1 MLKTAYQRAAIAY
14 LVYGCVYMGGA
25 VAEILADETRQ
36 KSFFGGHVPWW
47 AFYVVGALLIA
58 LMPVLVWKRY
68 KWLTRI
74 LAFGPAGK
82 AITLFWLMGK
92 DLREGGG
99 LDAYSLIFA
108 FVAVGAACLLA
119 YAGWTDDGEDDG
131 DDADHSNAE
140 TPVVEAV

>member
-1 MLKTAYQRAAIAY
+1 MLKNAYQRAAVGY

-25 VAEILADETRQ
+25 IAEILADESRQ
-36 KSFFGGHVPWW
+36 KSFFGGTVPWW

-99 LDAYSLIFA
+99 LDAYSLVFA
-108 FVAVGAACLLA
+108 VVAVTSACLLA
-119 YAGWTDDGEDDG
+119 YAGWTDNEGASPN
-131 DDADHSNAE
+131 DADSLQDTA
-140 TPVVEAV
+140 T